1 MSVFHLLERTLLLIS
16 VLFLILVVVVVDA
29 FHAHLLPPQLH
40 LLEPS
45 SSSFLTISS
54 ATTSA
59 TTTTFLRNDITEGD
73 FGFQVAK
80 QKEIIACDVTE
91 PTAEEM
97 ALRQKDE
104 PMFTAAVR
112 RDLYNVLRNP
122 YQPHQGAP
130 APLSWW
136 GNEDSDSAEG
146 GSRFGAVLLAKKS
159 EKADADVSSRD
170 WDSYAF
176 TDRLAF
182 DHRQSE
188 WRDYTVLDDTQVLD
202 AIARMGQA
210 TPDANA
216 ISKAF
221 EAWLEQMA
229 ISWGDLEVSGLSV
242 DFLIAFG
249 NELTGRLGV
258 SHRILSSALSDDD
271 IKVLLEPPFVNYVRP
286 ELLEQFQLTKIEVD
300 EEKAESTAAAL
311 WWDYEEE
318 NLE

>member
-1 MSVFHLLERTLLLIS
+1 MSVFHSLERTLLLIS
-16 VLFLILVVVVVDA
+16 VLFLLLVVVVDA

-40 LLEPS
+40 LLKPS
-45 SSSFLTISS
+45 SSSFPALSS
-54 ATTSA
+54 PTTA
-59 TTTTFLRNDITEGD
+59 ATTTFLRNDKTEGD

-170 WDSYAF
+170 WDAYAF

-182 DHRQSE
+182 DHRQPE

-202 AIARMGQA
+202 AMARMGQA

-221 EAWLEQMA
+221 EAWLEQTA

-249 NELTGRLGV
+249 NELTDRLGV